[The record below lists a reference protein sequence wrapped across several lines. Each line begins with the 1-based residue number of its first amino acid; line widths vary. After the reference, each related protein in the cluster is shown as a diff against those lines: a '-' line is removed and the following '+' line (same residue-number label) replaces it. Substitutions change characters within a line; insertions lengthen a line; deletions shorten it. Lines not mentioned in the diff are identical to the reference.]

1 MILMN
6 TNFSEHICKAMGV
19 ALVVIWMFSVAPP
32 RLLRAATLQALVQR
46 EWEYE
51 LHEDPQLATAVG
63 DRRYNGIWND
73 YSISAIEEQ
82 QRDLANWFRLFEDV
96 DPKTL
101 DEEGRLNR
109 ELMLRHLKQRLT
121 SLRIKAYE
129 MPINPHSGV
138 HLQVIETISVT
149 PFDNASDYA
158 QYLERLRGLPRVIE
172 DWIAVLQRGKRDR
185 LVPFRHLVEESIAQC
200 KAIGEAK
207 GMNSPF
213 SKPLEHF
220 PDSMPESQR
229 NQWRQTI
236 LAAIETNVRPEYT
249 KLADYLIRNY
259 APACQKEP
267 GLWAL
272 PDGDARYR
280 FAIQEMTTTDLDP
293 DSIHQLGLR
302 EVQRIE
308 KAQEQIAHRLGY
320 GSIREFR
327 WHLREKR
334 ELVPQSGEQLLGLY
348 RDYISQMQAALPRM
362 FHIGTPPP
370 LEVRAAPKYSESAAA
385 SAKYLQA
392 PPDGSRPAILLINT
406 GHLQSRTLIGV
417 ESTAYHEGVPGHHLQ
432 ISIALRLAIPEFRR
446 EGSFVVF
453 TEGWALYAE
462 GLGQELGFYR
472 TPYSEYGRLSNEL
485 LRAIRLVV
493 DTGIHYQHWTRQQ
506 VVDYFHENSSEDEP
520 TVQSETDRYIAQ
532 PAQALA
538 YKIGEQTI
546 LELRRQAQ
554 SALGNHFQLQDFHEQ
569 VLGEGSIP
577 LDMLRIRVKQWIA
590 HRAVSSK

>member
-1 MILMN
+1 
-6 TNFSEHICKAMGV
+6 
-19 ALVVIWMFSVAPP
+19 
-32 RLLRAATLQALVQR
+32 
-46 EWEYE
+46 
-51 LHEDPQLATAVG
+51 
-63 DRRYNGIWND
+63 
-73 YSISAIEEQ
+73 
-82 QRDLANWFRLFEDV
+82 
-96 DPKTL
+96 
-101 DEEGRLNR
+101 
-109 ELMLRHLKQRLT
+109 MLRHLKERLT
-121 SLRIKAYE
+121 KLRLKAYE
-129 MPINPHSGV
+129 MPMNPHSGV
-138 HLQVIETISVT
+138 HLQVLETISVT
-149 PFDNASDYA
+149 PFDNATDYA
-158 QYLERLRGLPRVIE
+158 RYLARLRGLSSVVE
-172 DWIAVLQRGKRDR
+172 DWIAVLEQGKRDR

-200 KAIGEAK
+200 AAIGKAK

-213 SKPLEHF
+213 SKPLEQF
-220 PDSMPESQR
+220 PESMPESQR

-249 KLADYLIRNY
+249 KLANYLIRNY
-259 APACQKEP
+259 APVCRREP

-280 FAIQEMTTTDLDP
+280 FAIQEMTTINLDP
-293 DSIHQLGLR
+293 DTIHQLGVR

-320 GSIREFR
+320 GSIRE
-327 WHLREKR
+327 LRSHMQEER

-348 RDYISQMQAALPRM
+348 RKYVSQMQAALPRM
-362 FHIGTPPP
+362 FHIGTLPA
-370 LEVRAAPKYSESAAA
+370 LEIRAAPKYSEGAAA

-392 PPDGSRPAILLINT
+392 PLDGSRPAILLINT
-406 GHLQSRTLIGV
+406 GHLQSRTLVGV

-446 EGSFVVF
+446 QGSFTAF

-462 GLGQELGFYR
+462 GLGQELGFYS
-472 TPYSEYGRLSNEL
+472 TPYSAYGRLSNEL

-493 DTGIHYQHWTRQQ
+493 DTGIHYQHWTRQK

-546 LELRRQAQ
+546 LDLRRKAQ
-554 SALGNHFQLQDFHEQ
+554 SALGKRFDIEDFHEQ

-577 LDMLRIRVKQWIA
+577 LDILRARLKEWIA
-590 HRAVSSK
+590 SRAATSK

>member
-1 MILMN
+1 MKDYSSANIP
-6 TNFSEHICKAMGV
+6 KAMAI
-19 ALVVIWMFSVAPP
+19 ALCLIWVFSAACPEA
-32 RLLRAATLQALVQR
+32 LRADTFQDLLQR

-73 YSISAIEEQ
+73 YSISWMEKQE
-82 QRDLANWFRLFEDV
+82 RDLSNWFRLFERI
-96 DPKTL
+96 DPGSL
-101 DEEGRLNR
+101 DAEDRLNR
-109 ELMLRHLKQRLT
+109 ELMLRDLEQRLT
-121 SLRIKAYE
+121 SLRFRTYE

-138 HLQVIETISVT
+138 HLRVIETISVT
-149 PFDNASDYA
+149 PFDDSGDYA
-158 QYLERLRGLPRVIE
+158 RYLERLRGLPRVVE
-172 DWIAVLQRGKRDR
+172 DWIAVLERGKKDR
-185 LVPFRHLVEESIAQC
+185 LVPLRHLVEESIAQC
-200 KAIGEAK
+200 IAIGEAR
-207 GMNSPF
+207 GMTGPF
-213 SKPLEHF
+213 AKPLEHF
-220 PDSMPESQR
+220 PDRMPESER
-229 NQWRQTI
+229 GQWRQRI

-249 KLADYLIRNY
+249 KLADYLKRKY
-259 APACQKEP
+259 APSCQKEP

-280 FAIQEMTTTDLDP
+280 FAIQAMTTTDLDP
-293 DSIHQLGLR
+293 NTIHELGLR

-308 KAQEQIAHRLGY
+308 KSQDQIAHRLGY
-320 GSIREFR
+320 GSVRELR
-327 WHLREKR
+327 AHLRENR
-334 ELVPQSGEQLLGLY
+334 ELVPKSGEQLLGLY
-348 RDYISQMQAALPRM
+348 RNYISQMQAALPRM
-362 FHIGTPPP
+362 FRIGPLPP
-370 LEVRAAPKYSESAAA
+370 LEVRPAPGYSESETA

-406 GHLQSRTLIGV
+406 GHLQSRTVIGV

-432 ISIALRLAIPEFRR
+432 ISVALRLAIPEFRR
-446 EGSFVVF
+446 EGSFVAF

-462 GLGQELGFYR
+462 GLARELGFYR

-493 DTGIHYQHWTRQQ
+493 DTGIHHDHWTRQQ

-538 YKIGEQTI
+538 YKIGEHTI
-546 LELRRQAQ
+546 LELRREAE
-554 SALGNHFQLQDFHEQ
+554 SALGNHFRLQDFHEQ

-577 LDMLRIRVKQWIA
+577 LDVLRSRVKQWVA
-590 HRAVSSK
+590 DRAVTPK